1 MESLTA
7 SLLAAAQWLED
18 SQVGTA
24 IREGAWQYAVLNFVH
39 LLGLTFAAG
48 TILFFDLRLLGV
60 GLRRVPVSVVARTL
74 LPWTWTGFAV
84 MFFSGA
90 LLISSEATRLYTN
103 VAFRTKLV
111 LLVLAGLNVFVFHNT
126 VFRRVD
132 AWDRDVGT
140 PAQAKFAGAVSITV
154 WFGMMTAG
162 RLIGYTLN

>member
-1 MESLTA
+1 M
-7 SLLAAAQWLED
+7 AACQWLED

-24 IREGAWQYAVLNFVH
+24 IREGAWEYATLNFVH

-48 TILFFDLRLLGV
+48 TILFFDLRLLGF
-60 GLRRVPVSVVARTL
+60 GLKQVSVSSAARTL
-74 LPWTWTGFAV
+74 LPWTWAGFTV
-84 MFFSGA
+84 MFASGS
-90 LLISSEATRLYTN
+90 LLITSEATRLYSN

-126 VFRRVD
+126 VFRRV
-132 AWDRDVGT
+132 ASWDGAAET
-140 PAQAKFAGAVSITV
+140 PVQAKIAGAISISV

>member
-1 MESLTA
+1 MDSFTTSLM
-7 SLLAAAQWLED
+7 AACQWLED

-24 IREGAWQYAVLNFVH
+24 IREGAWEYATLNFVH

-48 TILFFDLRLLGV
+48 TILFFDLRLLGF
-60 GLRRVPVSVVARTL
+60 GLKGVSVSSAARTL
-74 LPWTWTGFAV
+74 LPWTWAGFAV
-84 MFFSGA
+84 MFASGS
-90 LLISSEATRLYTN
+90 LLIISEATRLYSN

-126 VFRRVD
+126 VFRRV
-132 AWDRDVGT
+132 ASWDEAAET
-140 PAQAKFAGAVSITV
+140 PVQVKIAGAISISV